1 MNKYTVAYALNLWN
15 NSKKSQNIDV
25 NFEKYLSLALR
36 KFVFTQFD
44 EEAKNLTTKQFYT
57 YCQQVDIEQ
66 LKDALTFFD
75 VQTKIV
81 IERGKMSEKT
91 RNNYRSSLARFIAW
105 IEEQIWWKELFLG
118 KVTDTDVAPFREPL
132 APKPT
137 RGKLPSYGLR
147 LDDLPENI
155 LEQIEEFKQ
164 FRVSGGK
171 NIRLSFRE
179 RRLSGEGRAF
189 RPKIDPIKLT
199 TFNKDEQAILR
210 FFGWYNQN
218 YLDEELHLKL
228 LTNVELLDDYTYWA
242 TTTRN
247 VSHSTGVKMLTT
259 AIAIAKW
266 LNFNISKRRNWSD
279 IPNIL
284 VLQDL
289 QSEYAEIYEQEKK
302 QSLSEKWDSKKVTH
316 QQARQVVQFLQTLCA
331 PNYGKHDLQ
340 TGEFL
345 SHGTRNNSSVARAWQ
360 IYLIVKIFV
369 YCPVRQEEIRNFKLG
384 ETLFRQEDE
393 QGNPYYVAKIREH
406 KRSSLT
412 AKPRHYRLP
421 AILTADLDIWV
432 YKWRP
437 LIEESVKTLPGWIDF
452 WGYGGGK
459 IERIEARLEAAKQGV
474 VGEKVT
480 NSPDEYIQQEQI
492 RLQAAKSCIAVW
504 EVAKENLESHNYL
517 FFILTK
523 REPESFGKPHYVA
536 SIWRLVNRAIAR
548 GTKTLFGE
556 ERWTNP
562 HALRH
567 IAEAHVRLSG
577 KADIAAA
584 FGALIGHSKE
594 MGDEYA
600 SQVLSEYDLTKN
612 IVDDWWE

>member
-1 MNKYTVAYALNLWN
+1 MKKYSLNYALNLWK
-15 NSKKSQNIDV
+15 NSKDSQKIDA
-25 NFEKYLSLALR
+25 NYYKYLSISLR
-36 KFVFTQFD
+36 KYVLTEFD
-44 EEAKNLTTKQFYT
+44 EQAKSLTTKQFDT
-57 YCQQVDIEQ
+57 YCQGVAVEQ
-66 LKDALTFFD
+66 IKDALAIFD
-75 VQTKIV
+75 IQTKIAV
-81 IERGKMSEKT
+81 EEGKLSKKT
-91 RNNYRSSLARFIAW
+91 KDNYRSALRRFIEW
-105 IEEQIWWKELFLG
+105 MEKQTWWKELFFCEI
-118 KVTDTDVAPFREPL
+118 TDTDVAPFREPL
-132 APKPT
+132 APKVT
-137 RGKLPSYGLR
+137 RGKLPSYGLT
-147 LDDLPENI
+147 LNDLPENV
-155 LEQIEEFKQ
+155 LAEIEEFKE
-164 FRVSGGK
+164 FRLNGGK

-199 TFNKDEQAILR
+199 TFKKDEQAILR
-210 FFGWYNQN
+210 FFGWYNQK
-218 YLDEELHLKL
+218 YPGEELGLKL
-228 LTNVELLDDYTYWA
+228 LTNVELLDDYTYWV

-247 VSHSTGVKMLTT
+247 VSHSTGMEMVNTG
-259 AIAIAKW
+259 IAIAKW
-266 LNFNISKRRNWSD
+266 LNFNISKRRNWLD
-279 IPNIL
+279 VPIIL
-284 VLQDL
+284 ELQDL

-302 QSLSEKWDSKKVTH
+302 QSLNAKWDSKKLTH
-316 QQARQVVQFLQTLCA
+316 LEARQVVQFLQTLCA
-331 PNYGKHDLQ
+331 PNYGKHDKE

-345 SHGTRNNSSVARAWQ
+345 SHGTRNNSAIARAWQ
-360 IYLIVKIFV
+360 IYLIVKILV
-369 YCPVRQEEIRNFKLG
+369 YCPVRQEEIRNFKFG

-393 QGNPYYVAKIREH
+393 QGNPYYVAQLLEH

-412 AKPRHYRLP
+412 GRPRHYRLP
-421 AILTADLDIWV
+421 AILTADLDMWV

-437 LIEESVKTLPGWIDF
+437 LIKESVKSLAGWIDF

-459 IERIEARLEAAKQGV
+459 IERMEARLEAAKQGI

-480 NSPDEYIQQEQI
+480 NSLDEYIQQEEI

-504 EVAKENLESHNYL
+504 AVAKENLESHNYL

-523 REPESFGKPHYVA
+523 GEPESFGKPHYVA

-567 IAEAHVRLSG
+567 IAEAHIRLSG
-577 KADIAAA
+577 KAHIAAS

-600 SQVLSEYDLTKN
+600 EQVLSEYDLTKN